1 MLIAPVALLVS
12 NDGEFAISVHSDRE
26 DNHVTRLVIV
36 VCRYDGT
43 FTLEVPLIAI
53 IHYFAMQMK
62 GCCKLFLLT
71 VLHLLHTVIDGE
83 VLQSC
88 AACGMDFLTVLLVG
102 VILMEL
108 HRHKVDG
115 CQCSL
120 P

>member
-1 MLIAPVALLVS
+1 
-12 NDGEFAISVHSDRE
+12 
-26 DNHVTRLVIV
+26 
-36 VCRYDGT
+36 
-43 FTLEVPLIAI
+43 
-53 IHYFAMQMK
+53 MQMK

-115 CQCSL
+115 CCHPRNVVERKIMLCQELLDVLLYHVVGYVQNLDAHVCAIHYDNL
-120 P
+120 HNPVCLRVLH